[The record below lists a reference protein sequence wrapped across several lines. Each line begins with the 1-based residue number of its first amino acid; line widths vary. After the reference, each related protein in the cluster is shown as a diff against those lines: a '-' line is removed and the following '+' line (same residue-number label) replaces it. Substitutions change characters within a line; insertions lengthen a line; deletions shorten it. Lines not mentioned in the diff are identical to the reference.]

1 MESDPGLEEEPS
13 TYPYQAPS
21 VALFRRIC
29 LFLHEYPAV
38 WVFGGLYLLYL
49 VRTHLPKL
57 KKAWQHRAEA
67 RKEKLPKPKR
77 PVPGLTPAAVA
88 AEGTTRDA
96 QRLAWLERQQ
106 EKYLEEARIKAAA
119 AKEKQEKEKEEAKR
133 RAVQAGEEQSK
144 KKQEEPRNEFRGG
157 GVNPLLSGSASMV
170 GGFRSS
176 RSGGGRGRGG

>member
-67 RKEKLPKPKR
+67 RKEKLPKPSKLDCLYLISMPMYTQR
-77 PVPGLTPAAVA
+77 FKISPDQLDSQPA
-88 AEGTTRDA
+88 
-96 QRLAWLERQQ
+96 
-106 EKYLEEARIKAAA
+106 
-119 AKEKQEKEKEEAKR
+119 
-133 RAVQAGEEQSK
+133 
-144 KKQEEPRNEFRGG
+144 
-157 GVNPLLSGSASMV
+157 
-170 GGFRSS
+170 
-176 RSGGGRGRGG
+176 